1 MDGTWRDDRVKRL
14 RQAGFVL
21 LGVLAFLPLEVVV
34 GLAVLV
40 AGALAVS
47 RDLRMWAVR

>member
-21 LGVLAFLPLEVVV
+21 LGVLAFLPLEVAL

-47 RDLRMWAVR
+47 RDLRLWAVR